1 MSLSCEEQGAE
12 VKTST
17 KAKIW
22 RWNSKSCA
30 SLSFV
35 YVLTA
40 QSCPTLRDLV
50 DCSLPGSS
58 VQGILQVRIL
68 EWVAIPFY
76 TGSFWPMDFSWVS
89 FTVGRFFTI

>member
-1 MSLSCEEQGAE
+1 MRMSLSCEEQGEE

-17 KAKIW
+17 KAKVW
-22 RWNSKSCA
+22 RWKSKSCA

-40 QSCPTLRDLV
+40 QSCLTLRDLV
-50 DCSLPGSS
+50 DCSPPGSS

-68 EWVAIPFY
+68 EW
-76 TGSFWPMDFSWVS
+76 SLWPDLQVHLCAPGGIEF
-89 FTVGRFFTI
+89 